1 MMKIKKWFVGISALL
16 LSELLLFL
24 VLTIAFPEKTTAG
37 GHRGVIRQSMVDQQY
52 EGKDAVGGSGGEGG
66 DDEGN
71 IRGEGDSRE
80 DDTGGEENSDGGD
93 IRGEGN
99 SDVDGIKGE
108 GGSSGS
114 NIRKEKKEVL
124 SKESHQKKQDGKTE
138 REIYKK
144 HKQDLVLV
152 NAKHAMKDSYDPS
165 LRSICGGRLQASER
179 IYSSLSQ
186 MLSDAGEQGYHFWIA
201 SAYRSKERQQ
211 KLVDEDV
218 AKAMRLGLS
227 YRQALQE
234 TYRETMPAGHS
245 EHQTGLAL
253 DILCSGNMKMDASQK
268 AEPGNRW
275 LRKNCSHYGFILRYP
290 EEKSDITGVSF
301 EPWHFRYVGKRAA
314 EYMQDEGITLEEFW
328 DRMG

>member
-1 MMKIKKWFVGISALL
+1 M
-16 LSELLLFL
+16 LLFL
-24 VLTIAFPEKTTAG
+24 IFTIAFPEKTADG

-52 EGKDAVGGSGGEGG
+52 SEKSIADGS
-66 DDEGN
+66 
-71 IRGEGDSRE
+71 
-80 DDTGGEENSDGGD
+80 
-93 IRGEGN
+93 RGEGN
-99 SDVDGIKGE
+99 GDGGNDGGE
-108 GGSSGS
+108 GSSDEKGSREEGS
-114 NIRKEKKEVL
+114 NNGENNGGEGND
-124 SKESHQKKQDGKTE
+124 QKKQDGKTE
-138 REIYKK
+138 RKIYKK
-144 HKQDLVLV
+144 QKQDLVLV
-152 NAKHAMKDSYDPS
+152 NAEHVIENSYDSS
-165 LRSICGGRLQASER
+165 LRSICRGRLQASER
-179 IYSSLSQ
+179 LYSALSQ

-218 AKAMRLGLS
+218 AKAMRKGLS
-227 YRQALQE
+227 YRQALRE

-253 DILCSGNMKMDASQK
+253 DILCSGNMAMDASQK

-301 EPWHFRYVGKRAA
+301 EPWHFRYVGREAA
-314 EYMQDEGITLEEFW
+314 EYMQKEGITLEEFW